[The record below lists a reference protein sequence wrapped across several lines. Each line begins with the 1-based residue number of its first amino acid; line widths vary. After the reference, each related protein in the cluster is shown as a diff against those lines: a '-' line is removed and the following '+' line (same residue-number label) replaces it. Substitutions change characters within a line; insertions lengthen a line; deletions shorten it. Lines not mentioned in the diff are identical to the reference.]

1 MKIDKSE
8 NVELGEKADI
18 SESVCSMDKV
28 KKKKNGDWES
38 YQKFQGSKKIELLKM
53 KKKKKMKCFPLS

>member
-8 NVELGEKADI
+8 NVGLGEKADI

-28 KKKKNGDWES
+28 KKNGDWES
-38 YQKFQGSKKIELLKM
+38 YQKFQGSKKIELLKI
-53 KKKKKMKCFPLS
+53 KNWSVSHWAKP

>member
-28 KKKKNGDWES
+28 KKKKKWRLRIV
-38 YQKFQGSKKIELLKM
+38 SKISG
-53 KKKKKMKCFPLS
+53 F